1 MVSPAGLS
9 AQRRNSA
16 GVTHGG
22 TSILDDS
29 NRLPLVGGFGFAT
42 SIKSLNKS
50 AATRGARV
58 PPSIGPRARSAPPGD
73 ATARRNFST
82 PRRHVGVF
90 LQWQG

>member
-1 MVSPAGLS
+1 
-9 AQRRNSA
+9 
-16 GVTHGG
+16 
-22 TSILDDS
+22 
-29 NRLPLVGGFGFAT
+29 
-42 SIKSLNKS
+42 
-50 AATRGARV
+50 V